1 MDDIFQ
7 KEIEVLVKDG
17 KYEDAKV
24 IAEQIESEYFR
35 NSEMD
40 DILITQF
47 DKLYE
52 NKEFDDAKN
61 IANQIT
67 NDFIKSQCLR
77 KLNKK

>member
-1 MDDIFQ
+1 M
-7 KEIEVLVKDG
+7 KDG

-24 IAEQIESEYFR
+24 IAKQIEAEYTR

-40 DILITQF
+40 DILNTQF
-47 DKLYE
+47 DKLYA
-52 NKEFDDAKN
+52 NKEFDEAKN

-67 NDFIKSQCLR
+67 NDFTKSQCLR